1 MLTSLL
7 KKQLLLFSRYWFIFL
22 RTFNIFNIAT
32 VYISYVYNQFVEC
45 YIFSV
50 ILFVLQENDIRP
62 CLEEQVSVSRIQ
74 NGSANHARA
83 YRKKHSA
90 KEKSHHD
97 IVCLI
102 VIIEFLKSLNISFY
116 EFAIITTSF
125 PCIFISHVPNFLVTK
140 NLYISSR

>member
-1 MLTSLL
+1 M
-7 KKQLLLFSRYWFIFL
+7 
-22 RTFNIFNIAT
+22 
-32 VYISYVYNQFVEC
+32 EC

-62 CLEEQVSVSRIQ
+62 CLEERVSVSRIQ

-102 VIIEFLKSLNISFY
+102 VIIEFLKSLNISLY

-125 PCIFISHVPNFLVTK
+125 ACIFISDIPNFLGTK
-140 NLYISSR
+140 NLYVSSR